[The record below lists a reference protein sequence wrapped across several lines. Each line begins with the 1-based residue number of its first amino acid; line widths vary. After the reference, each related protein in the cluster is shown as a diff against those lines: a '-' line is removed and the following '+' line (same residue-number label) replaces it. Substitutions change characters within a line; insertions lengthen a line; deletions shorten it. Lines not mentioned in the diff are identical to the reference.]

1 LRERRNIPHPGH
13 LSPVK
18 QKETAMKL
26 ATLGLTT
33 ALVLTNSL
41 AFAQSGTGSTG
52 GAAAGGST
60 SSGSTTGTSGSTTG
74 GTASGGLGGNAGSA
88 AAGANSAVNPSG
100 NSYLNPPPGTAA
112 PNAGVRR

>member
-1 LRERRNIPHPGH
+1 
-13 LSPVK
+13 
-18 QKETAMKL
+18 MKL

-33 ALVLTNSL
+33 ALVLSNAF

-60 SSGSTTGTSGSTTG
+60 SSGATTGVSGSTTG
-74 GTASGGLGGNAGSA
+74 SATNGGLGNNAGSA

-112 PNAGVRR
+112 PNAGTRR